1 MSATDSPTAVRSPAQ
16 WARLVL
22 ELIAVFAVFQWS
34 AVALGSDRGQ
44 AGLIVGALVVSAT
57 VAVECAWPG
66 QTLTS
71 AVRGVGL
78 AMPARRGIIASLSIC
93 ALLLL
98 VVPLF
103 VLVTGAIVT
112 LEIRSL
118 RLLPGLF
125 GQAGI
130 AEEVLFRGYLFGHLR
145 AGRSFWRAA
154 LLAMLPFA
162 LVHLLMF
169 LTMPWPVA
177 LAALLLSIVLSFPLA
192 HLFELGGRTVWPPA
206 LLHFV
211 VQGTAKLVVFSGE
224 EASTF
229 PIVWMGASA
238 VLPMFV
244 MLIRGESI
252 RAAARR

>member
-1 MSATDSPTAVRSPAQ
+1 
-16 WARLVL
+16 
-22 ELIAVFAVFQWS
+22 
-34 AVALGSDRGQ
+34 
-44 AGLIVGALVVSAT
+44 
-57 VAVECAWPG
+57 
-66 QTLTS
+66 
-71 AVRGVGL
+71 
-78 AMPARRGIIASLSIC
+78 
-93 ALLLL
+93 
-98 VVPLF
+98 
-103 VLVTGAIVT
+103 
-112 LEIRSL
+112 
-118 RLLPGLF
+118 
-125 GQAGI
+125 
-130 AEEVLFRGYLFGHLR
+130 
-145 AGRSFWRAA
+145 
-154 LLAMLPFA
+154 
-162 LVHLLMF
+162 VHLLMF

-177 LAALLLSIVLSFPLA
+177 LAALLLSIVLSFPLS

>member
-1 MSATDSPTAVRSPAQ
+1 
-16 WARLVL
+16 
-22 ELIAVFAVFQWS
+22 
-34 AVALGSDRGQ
+34 
-44 AGLIVGALVVSAT
+44 
-57 VAVECAWPG
+57 
-66 QTLTS
+66 
-71 AVRGVGL
+71 
-78 AMPARRGIIASLSIC
+78 
-93 ALLLL
+93 
-98 VVPLF
+98 
-103 VLVTGAIVT
+103 
-112 LEIRSL
+112 
-118 RLLPGLF
+118 LPGLF

-145 AGRSFWRAA
+145 PGRSFWRAA

-211 VQGTAKLVVFSGE
+211 VQGTAKLVVMSGE
-224 EASTF
+224 EPSTF

-244 MLIRGESI
+244 MLIRGASI